1 MAGSMSFP
9 EKLMPGSHNG
19 ALVCLSVLI
28 AITAAFT
35 ALDLATR
42 ARASAGA
49 ARHAWLAAAALTMGG
64 GIWAMHFVGM
74 LAFHIAGLEVRYDF
88 QLTLMSLAVAIGAT
102 GVAFAAVFRNG
113 PGLTTLLPGGL
124 LMGLGIGAMHYLG
137 MAAMTMH
144 AQISYHSGW
153 VLLSIAIAIGASTV
167 SLWLYAYAAG
177 VAVRLGAAIAM
188 GFAISGMHYSAM
200 HGAEFTMTEG
210 TLLAAESS
218 SFDLLALALGVAAST
233 FLIFFIALIAAMYDR
248 RLAVMSER
256 ETRALRQSEERF
268 RALYSRT
275 PLPLYQLDSDGRL
288 RYVSESWLELLGF
301 ERDQVIGRPLSAFM
315 TEVSARQAI
324 HEDWPRLLETGLIR
338 DAEYQLVTAQGTLID
353 VLGSLRVE
361 RDDAGFIVLG
371 GLTNVTERRLAEQ
384 ALRQAQKLEAI
395 GKLTGGVA
403 HDFNNL
409 LAVVV
414 GNLDLLHKR
423 VGRDERAGSLID
435 NALQGARRGVTLT
448 QRMLAFARKQE
459 LRPVPVS
466 LAELLSGM
474 SELLQR
480 SVGPTV
486 HIDMQLPVGLPPA
499 FVDANQLEL
508 VLINLV
514 VNSRD
519 AMPDGGTVRIGA
531 GFVRQEVSSLA
542 SVTHEFICITVRDN
556 GVGMDAAQLARATEP
571 FYTTK
576 GIGKGTGLG
585 LSMAQ
590 GLAEQSG
597 GRLVLTSEPGQG
609 TTVELWL
616 PMASSQQHAASKA
629 AVSGSPEE
637 PAESMSPLN
646 ILVVD
651 DDSLVLAN
659 TAAMLEDLGHSVQ
672 LASSAITA
680 LALIRA
686 GRAPDLVITDEAMPS
701 MSGSRL
707 AAILDIE
714 RPTLAVLLV
723 SGFAEFD
730 GRLPDSLPRL
740 AKPFT
745 QAQLSRAVNDTV
757 RNKSNSLPMQ

>member
-1 MAGSMSFP
+1 MS
-9 EKLMPGSHNG
+9 GSHNG
-19 ALVCLSVLI
+19 ALVCLSILI

-42 ARASAGA
+42 ARVAVGS
-49 ARHAWLAAAALTMGG
+49 ARHVWLATAALAMGG

-74 LAFHIAGLEVRYDF
+74 LAFTISGLEVHYDF
-88 QLTLMSLAVAIGAT
+88 QLTLMSLLVAIAVT
-102 GVAFAAVFRNG
+102 AIAFAAVLRNG
-113 PGLTTLLPGGL
+113 SGLTTLLPGGL
-124 LMGLGIGAMHYLG
+124 FMGLGIGAMHYLG

-144 AQISYHSGW
+144 AHLSYHGDW
-153 VLLSIAIAIGASTV
+153 VVVSLAIAIGASTV
-167 SLWLYAYAAG
+167 ALWLSARAAG
-177 VAVRLGAAIAM
+177 VAVRLIAAVAM

-200 HGAEFTMTEG
+200 HGAIFEMVDG
-210 TLLAAESS
+210 TLPVPDSN
-218 SFDLLALALGVAAST
+218 SFDLFALALAVIAST
-233 FLIFFIALIAAMYDR
+233 FLILFLALIAAMYDR
-248 RLAVMSER
+248 RLASMSER
-256 ETRALRQSEERF
+256 ETQALRQSEERF
-268 RALYSRT
+268 RSLYSRT
-275 PLPLYQLDSDGRL
+275 PLPLYQLDGAGRL
-288 RYVSESWLELLGF
+288 RYVSESWLELMGF
-301 ERDQVIGRPLSAFM
+301 EHEQVIGRRLSEFM
-315 TEVSARQAI
+315 TEVSAHKAI
-324 HEDWPRLLETGLIR
+324 HDDWPHLLDTGVIH
-338 DAEYQLVTAQGTLID
+338 DAEYQMVTAHGTLID
-353 VLGSLRVE
+353 VLASGRVE
-361 RDDAGFIVLG
+361 RDHTGFIVLG
-371 GLTNVTERRLAEQ
+371 GLNNVTERRLAEQ

-414 GNLDLLHKR
+414 GNLELLQKR
-423 VGRDERAGSLID
+423 LGGDARARSLIE
-435 NALQGARRGVTLT
+435 NAVQGAKRGVTLT

-466 LAELLSGM
+466 LADLLEGM
-474 SELLQR
+474 SDLLQR

-486 HIDMQLPVGLPPA
+486 HIEMQVPRDLPNA

-531 GFVRQEVSSLA
+531 GFVRQAVSSIA
-542 SVTHEFICITVRDN
+542 PVNHEFICLTVRDN
-556 GVGMDAAQLARATEP
+556 GTGMDADELARATEP
-571 FYTTK
+571 FFTTK

-597 GRLVLTSEPGQG
+597 GRLVLQSEPGQG

-616 PMASSQQHAASKA
+616 PVATAQQSVAAKDDALDTAPDSL
-629 AVSGSPEE
+629 GP
-637 PAESMSPLN
+637 PAPLN

-659 TAAMLEDLGHSVQ
+659 TAAMLEDLGHVVQ

-686 GRAPDLVITDEAMPS
+686 GRSPDLVITDEAMPS

-707 AAILDIE
+707 AAILETE

-723 SGFAEFD
+723 SGFAEFH
-730 GRLPDSLPRL
+730 GGLPDTLPRL

-745 QAQLSRAVNDTV
+745 QVELSRAVNDTV
-757 RNKSNSLPMQ
+757 RIKSNSLPIQ